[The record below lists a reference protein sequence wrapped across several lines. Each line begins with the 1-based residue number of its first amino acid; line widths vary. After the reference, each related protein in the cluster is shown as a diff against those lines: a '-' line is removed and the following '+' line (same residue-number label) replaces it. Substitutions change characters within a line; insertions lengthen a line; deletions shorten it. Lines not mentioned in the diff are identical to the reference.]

1 MNEDF
6 DKKEETATDN
16 STKEF
21 SDEIPLEKVDEQ
33 IPEDA
38 KSNATSASAD
48 DNATDDTEENING
61 GSGVVYSKATDTSE
75 ENSDATESGSSSKE
89 KKDKK
94 SSNKHYIVIIIILL
108 IALCSVGGYFSYTTF
123 FAGDDT
129 SAATIGKTSESESK
143 EDIIKRLNEETEK
156 SRLWISAAS
165 IIKCKSDG
173 VSCYCDDGES
183 ILDNIE
189 DNEDKNICYKILDEN
204 NEVIFKSE
212 VLKPGESIYELTL
225 DKKLNSGTHDVTVVA
240 QRINEDGNASGG
252 TVNATVQ
259 IEVA

>member
-6 DKKEETATDN
+6 DRKQETTTDN

-21 SDEIPLEKVDEQ
+21 SDEISLKKVDEQ
-33 IPEDA
+33 IPEGA
-38 KSNATSASAD
+38 KSNITSASV
-48 DNATDDTEENING
+48 DNATVDAEENING
-61 GSGVVYSKATDTSE
+61 DSGTIYNKTTDASE
-75 ENSDATESGSSSKE
+75 EDLDAAESDSSNKE

-94 SSNKHYIVIIIILL
+94 SSNKHYIVIIIVLL
-108 IALCSVGGYFSYTTF
+108 IALCSVGGYFGYTTF
-123 FAGDDT
+123 FAGGDT
-129 SAATIGKTSESESK
+129 SAATIGKTSEDESK

-165 IIKCKSDG
+165 IIKCKNDG
-173 VSCYCDDGES
+173 VSCYCDDNKS

-225 DKKLNSGTHDVTVVA
+225 DKKLDSGTHDVTVVA